1 MPYGIAIID
10 GVAQERRR
18 MNRLFLGG
26 KTKMKRMN
34 ACIALAAMT
43 LSTAA
48 LAPPAFAEGKTYKI
62 FLSNNFV
69 GNDWRQQML
78 RIADAAVAKPPLKGR
93 VDLKVENVETTTQ
106 AQINSLNNIIRSK
119 PDAILIDVGSPTAL
133 NPTIEKACK
142 LGILVITFDQVA
154 TADCAY
160 KLESDWNMLPAVQA
174 EWIVEKIGGKG
185 KVFVDRGLAGA
196 PISEQL
202 QSGFEKVL
210 KNYPGIEIVGYFNGN
225 YALGPEQEG
234 VASLLAAHPQ
244 VDAILTQ
251 GYGSGAI
258 KALQDAGRPLV
269 PVAGGAYNTASLV
282 CAQTAGA
289 QCILESNPA
298 YLSAEALKL
307 AVDILD
313 GKKVEDKHVFVYGP
327 FLSTDPQPSK
337 LFPNVTM
344 QKIEIGKNAFPDLA
358 PGLSL
363 PITPDWVEIT
373 AKEAA
378 GT

>member
-1 MPYGIAIID
+1 
-10 GVAQERRR
+10 V
-18 MNRLFLGG
+18 
-26 KTKMKRMN
+26 KR
-34 ACIALAAMT
+34 
-43 LSTAA
+43 TAA
-48 LAPPAFAEGKTYKI
+48 AFAALSAISLSAALSGVVAPPAMAEGKTYKI
-62 FLSNNFV
+62 YLSNNFV

-78 RIADAAVAKPPLKGR
+78 RIAETVVKKPPLLGR
-93 VDLKVENVETTTQ
+93 VDLKIENVETTTQ
-106 AQINSLNNIIRSK
+106 AQINSLNNIIRTK
-119 PDAILIDVGSPTAL
+119 PDAILVDAGSPTAL
-133 NPTIEKACK
+133 NPTLEKACAA
-142 LGILVITFDQVA
+142 GILVISFDQVV

-160 KLESDWNMLPAVQA
+160 KVESDWNMLPAVQA
-174 EWIVEKIGGKG
+174 EWIAEKIGGKG

-210 KNYPGIEIVGYFNGN
+210 KTYPGIEIVGYFNGN

-234 VASLLAAHPQ
+234 VASLLDAHPQ

-269 PVAGGAYNTASLV
+269 PVAGGGYNSASLV
-282 CAQTAGA
+282 CAQTEGA
-289 QCILESNPA
+289 QCILETNPA
-298 YLSAEALKL
+298 YLSAEAIKL

-313 GKKVEDKHVFVYGP
+313 GKEAKEKHIFVYGP
-327 FLSTDPQPSK
+327 FQSTTHPAASK
-337 LFPNVTM
+337 LYPDVKM
-344 QKIEIGKNAFPDLA
+344 QQIEIGKTAFPDLA

-363 PITPDWVEIT
+363 PISPDWVEIT
-373 AKEAA
+373 PQEAA

>member
-1 MPYGIAIID
+1 MLKAFT
-10 GVAQERRR
+10 E
-18 MNRLFLGG
+18 GG
-26 KTKMKRMN
+26 NTVKRT
-34 ACIALAAMT
+34 AAALAA
-43 LSTAA
+43 LSAIVLTSG
-48 LAPPAFAEGKTYKI
+48 LAPVAKAEDKKTYKI
-62 FLSNNFV
+62 YLSNNFV

-78 RIADAAVAKPPLKGR
+78 RIADTTVKKPPLAGR

-106 AQINSLNNIIRSK
+106 AQINSLNNIIRAK

-133 NPTIEKACK
+133 NPTIEKACAA
-142 LGILVITFDQVA
+142 GILVITFDQVA

-160 KLESDWNMLPAVQA
+160 KLESDWNRIPAVQA
-174 EWIVEKIGGKG
+174 EWIAEKIGGKG

-210 KNYPGIEIVGYFNGN
+210 KNYPDIEIIGYFNGN

-269 PVAGGAYNTASLV
+269 PVAGGGYNTASLV
-282 CAQTAGA
+282 CAQTEGA
-289 QCILESNPA
+289 QCILETNPA

-327 FLSTDPQPSK
+327 FLASDPLPSK
-337 LFPNVTM
+337 LYPDVKM
-344 QKIEIGKNAFPDLA
+344 EKIEIGKNAFPDLA

-373 AKEAA
+373 PQEAA

>member
-1 MPYGIAIID
+1 
-10 GVAQERRR
+10 
-18 MNRLFLGG
+18 
-26 KTKMKRMN
+26 MKRT
-34 ACIALAAMT
+34 AAALAA
-43 LSTAA
+43 LSAIA
-48 LAPPAFAEGKTYKI
+48 LTSALVPQAKAEEKKPYKI
-62 FLSNNFV
+62 YLSNNFV

-78 RIADAAVAKPPLKGR
+78 RIADTAVKKAPLAGR

-106 AQINSLNNIIRSK
+106 AQINSLNNIIRTK

-133 NPTIEKACK
+133 NPTIEKACAA
-142 LGILVITFDQVA
+142 GILVITFDQVA

-160 KLESDWNMLPAVQA
+160 KVESDWSMLPAVQA
-174 EWIVEKIGGKG
+174 EWIAEKIGGKG

-269 PVAGGAYNTASLV
+269 PGRRRRL
-282 CAQTAGA
+282 QHR
-289 QCILESNPA
+289 
-298 YLSAEALKL
+298 L
-307 AVDILD
+307 ARLRPD
-313 GKKVEDKHVFVYGP
+313 GRRPVHPRD
-327 FLSTDPQPSK
+327 Q
-337 LFPNVTM
+337 
-344 QKIEIGKNAFPDLA
+344 

-363 PITPDWVEIT
+363 GRGPEARGRHPRRQGGQGEARLRLRAVPRPPIRSPRSSIPT
-373 AKEAA
+373 
-378 GT
+378 

>member
-1 MPYGIAIID
+1 
-10 GVAQERRR
+10 V
-18 MNRLFLGG
+18 
-26 KTKMKRMN
+26 KR
-34 ACIALAAMT
+34 
-43 LSTAA
+43 TAA
-48 LAPPAFAEGKTYKI
+48 AFAALSAISLSAALSGVVAPPAMAEGKTYKI
-62 FLSNNFV
+62 YLSNNFV

-78 RIADAAVAKPPLKGR
+78 RIAETVVKKPPLLGR
-93 VDLKVENVETTTQ
+93 VDLKIENVETTTQ
-106 AQINSLNNIIRSK
+106 AQINSLNNIIRTK
-119 PDAILIDVGSPTAL
+119 PDAILVDAGSPTAL
-133 NPTIEKACK
+133 NPTLEKACAA
-142 LGILVITFDQVA
+142 GILVISFDQVV

-160 KLESDWNMLPAVQA
+160 KVESDWNMLPAVQA
-174 EWIVEKIGGKG
+174 EWIAEKIGGKG

-202 QSGFEKVL
+202 QNGLREGAGKT
-210 KNYPGIEIVGYFNGN
+210 YPGIEIVGYFNGN

-269 PVAGGAYNTASLV
+269 PVAGGGYNSASLV
-282 CAQTAGA
+282 CAQTEGA
-289 QCILESNPA
+289 QCILETNPA

-313 GKKVEDKHVFVYGP
+313 GKEAKEKHIFVYGP
-327 FLSTDPQPSK
+327 FQSTHPAASK
-337 LFPNVTM
+337 LYPDVKM
-344 QKIEIGKNAFPDLA
+344 QQIEIGKTAFPDLA

-363 PITPDWVEIT
+363 PISPDWVEIT
-373 AKEAA
+373 PQEAA

>member
-1 MPYGIAIID
+1 
-10 GVAQERRR
+10 
-18 MNRLFLGG
+18 
-26 KTKMKRMN
+26 MKRT
-34 ACIALAAMT
+34 AAAFAALSAISLAAAM
-43 LSTAA
+43 SGVV
-48 LAPPAFAEGKTYKI
+48 APPAMAEGKTYKI
-62 FLSNNFV
+62 YLSNNFV

-78 RIADAAVAKPPLKGR
+78 RTAEAAVKKAPLAGR
-93 VDLKVENVETTTQ
+93 VDLKIENVETTTQ
-106 AQINSLNNIIRSK
+106 AQINSLNNIIRTK
-119 PDAILIDVGSPTAL
+119 PDAILVDAGSPTAL
-133 NPTIEKACK
+133 NPTLEKACAA
-142 LGILVITFDQVA
+142 GILVISFDQVV

-160 KLESDWNMLPAVQA
+160 RLESDWNMLPAVQA
-174 EWIVEKIGGKG
+174 EWIAEKIGGKG

-251 GYGSGAI
+251 GYGAGAI

-269 PVAGGAYNTASLV
+269 PVAGGGYNSSSIV
-282 CAQTAGA
+282 CAQTEGA
-289 QCILESNPA
+289 QCILSSNPA

-313 GKKVEDKHVFVYGP
+313 GKEAKEKHIFVYGP
-327 FLSTDPQPSK
+327 FQSTEPTSSK
-337 LFPNVTM
+337 LYPNVTM
-344 QKIEIGKNAFPDLA
+344 QKIAIGTTAFPDLA

-363 PITPDWVEIT
+363 PVSPDWTEITPQ
-373 AKEAA
+373 EAA
-378 GT
+378 GS